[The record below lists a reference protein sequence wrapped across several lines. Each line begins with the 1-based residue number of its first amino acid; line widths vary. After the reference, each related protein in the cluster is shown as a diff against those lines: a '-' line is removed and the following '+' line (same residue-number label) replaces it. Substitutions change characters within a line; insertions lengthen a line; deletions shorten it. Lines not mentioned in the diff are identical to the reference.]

1 MTIGIHV
8 IGLGVNQKA
17 ELSRA
22 AQSVLDQ
29 AGVVFGSERQLA
41 TIKHLLGEQPVQPL
55 PPLAELA
62 AQLNAAMQQY
72 PSVVV
77 LASGDPLFYG
87 IGSWLKRHFEAPQ
100 LAFYPAVSSL
110 QAVCHALGLALQD
123 VDVVS
128 LHGRPVE
135 KIRTRLCH
143 NHTLLIL
150 TDQHSTPQRLAQ
162 ECLAAGFTESELIV
176 CASMGYRKQKIQRFP
191 VAKLA
196 RMRRKFDPLHVS
208 VIEVRGQ
215 GGFLPAFP
223 GIADEHFHTGV
234 EAGKGM
240 ITKRAVRL
248 NILSLLQPC
257 AGDVIWDIGAGCGSV
272 AIELAYWTPQAR
284 VLAVEQHAERLQ
296 CLEINRQRFGVVDN
310 LKVVDGRAP
319 AALAGLD
326 APNKIFIGGSDGE
339 LPTLLQTLWEEL
351 PLHSMI
357 VGCAVTETSK
367 AWWLGFWQQRQQ
379 AQDAGLETLQ
389 VAVSAGST
397 LANQL
402 VYRPNLPVSLFR
414 FIKTGA
420 ADNVA

>member
-1 MTIGIHV
+1 MTAVIHV
-8 IGLGVNQKA
+8 IGLGVKQQA
-17 ELSRA
+17 ELNSDARTA
-22 AQSVLDQ
+22 LDQ

-41 TIKHLLGEQPVQPL
+41 TVKHLLGEQQVQPL
-55 PPLAELA
+55 PPLTELA
-62 AQLNAAMQQY
+62 AQLGLAQQQH
-72 PSVVV
+72 PSVAI

-87 IGSWLKRHFEAPQ
+87 IGSWLKRHVESSQ
-100 LAFYPAVSSL
+100 LAFYPAISSL

-123 VDVVS
+123 VDVLS

-135 KIRTRLCH
+135 KIRTRLAPDR
-143 NHTLLIL
+143 TLLIL

-162 ECLAAGFTESELIV
+162 ECLAAGFDQSELTV
-176 CASMGYRKQKIQRFP
+176 CASMGYRNQKIQRFP
-191 VAKLA
+191 VTKLA
-196 RMRRKFDPLHVS
+196 RLRRKFDPLHVS
-208 VIEVRGQ
+208 VIEVRGR
-215 GGFLPAFP
+215 GSLLPVFP

-248 NILSLLQPC
+248 NILSLLQPG

-272 AIELAYWTPQAR
+272 AVELAYWTPKAR

-310 LKVVDGRAP
+310 LIVVDGRAP
-319 AALAGLD
+319 TALAGLD

-339 LPTLLQTLWEEL
+339 LPTLLQTLWEQL

-357 VGCAVTETSK
+357 VGSAVTETSK

-379 AQDAGLETLQ
+379 AQDADLETLQ
-389 VAVSAGST
+389 VAVSPGST
-397 LANQL
+397 LAGQL
-402 VYRPNLPVSLFR
+402 IYRPNLPVSLFR

-420 ADNVA
+420 TDDVA